1 MGKLMHRIQD
11 SLGQMSARE
20 RKMVIGGGIAI
31 VITIVFGGVWGA
43 SSHIGKLDQQVHDRE
58 DSLRQVQLLAM
69 DHASNIEKAAKIQK
83 ILKDSRNTT
92 VQSFVEKKAAE
103 VGIQRDRLDSI
114 KGKSPVNKADL
125 EETAFTVQ
133 LSKLSLEDAMNF
145 VHVIETANYP
155 LVVRSAKFKTRK
167 ISGEKLIRL
176 TLELAAYRSLTAEAG
191 GE

>member
-11 SLGQMSARE
+11 ALGQMSPRE
-20 RKMVIGGGIAI
+20 RKMVIGGAI
-31 VITIVFGGVWGA
+31 GVLLSMVFGGLWGA
-43 SSHIGKLDQQVHDRE
+43 TTHIGNLNQQVSDRE
-58 DSLRQVQLLAM
+58 DALRQVQLLAM
-69 DHASNIEKAAKIQK
+69 DHASNIEKAAEIQK

-114 KGKSPVNKADL
+114 KGKSPVIKADL
-125 EETAFTVQ
+125 EETSFTVQ

-145 VHVIETANYP
+145 VHVIEIANYP
-155 LVVRSAKFKTRK
+155 LVIRNTKFKTRK
-167 ISGEKLIRL
+167 ISGEKVIRL
-176 TLELAAYRSLTAEAG
+176 TLELAAYRSLTADAG